1 MHTSSKNNPNYQTAQ
16 RLRQKLLPMLL
27 LVTMTPIVVA
37 CQTNTSGIKTVC
49 TVWKP
54 ITYSSA
60 DTRETANQ
68 VRVNNASRD
77 AWCR

>member
-1 MHTSSKNNPNYQTAQ
+1 MRTSSKNKQNCQTAQ

-27 LVTMTPIVVA
+27 LVTMTPIVVG

-77 AWCR
+77 AWCL